1 MAQAQGLPGN
11 PLIQSAKQPGQ
22 FREPGLVRQDGLTA
36 AGVALASLCQ
46 ILGQVTYLSRGGGIG
61 RGDGVEG
68 LDATA
73 AHPAERAIL
82 DVVSPSQPLA
92 GVERYS
98 THAATP
104 AFGTTRG
111 HQPKRRIGVQQEDRY
126 RPFRNQFQVETL
138 AAADL
143 G

>member
-1 MAQAQGLPGN
+1 MAQAQGLPGY

-36 AGVALASLCQ
+36 AGVTLAGLCQ

-92 GVERYS
+92 GVDRPRLAGEGLQRLLEQLLVRRVALLVRRRPGLPANP
-98 THAATP
+98 AATHP
-104 AFGTTRG
+104 D
-111 HQPKRRIGVQQEDRY
+111 RRR
-126 RPFRNQFQVETL
+126 
-138 AAADL
+138 A
-143 G
+143 